1 MANLKSDPL
10 FDLIK
15 SLTQTEKRHFR
26 LFVNRSGNT
35 DDVKFIKLFDAME
48 SSKIYDD
55 KKILNKVLSIK
66 KSQFSNQK
74 ANLYK
79 QILSSLRHYH
89 IGQNVDIQL
98 RENLDHAKVLY
109 NKGFYQQALKMLGK
123 TKTLAQDTKHFIIA
137 LEAIEFE
144 KLIESEY
151 ITRSIENRAEEL
163 TKEVNLTTQKIASA
177 HQLSNLSLN
186 LYSLF
191 LKNGYAKTEEEF
203 NSVGL
208 YFESNLPTVDLEEL
222 SFYEKLYYH
231 QAHVWFNKI
240 IQNFPNAYKHAKT
253 WVELFKAD
261 EVMAQKQ
268 PVLFIKGYRNL
279 LASLFQLQ
287 YYSQFCIVLE
297 EVEALSKNELIV
309 KDLNSEI
316 LIFKFLYISK
326 INKHFMEGQFEKGIE
341 LIPEIL
347 EKLKQYEGKIDPER
361 VLMFYYKFA
370 SLYFGNDNYRKTI
383 FYLNQIVYFKDVKL
397 REDIHCFARIL
408 NLIAHFEDGQ
418 DFQLEY
424 QIKSTFQFIGKMN
437 EQQAVQR
444 EIIQFLRKTGK
455 IKPDELKG
463 EFIKLYDRLFLLN
476 DDLYERRPFL
486 YLDILSYLK
495 SRIDNKPVQE
505 VVRDKFKMLK

>member
-1 MANLKSDPL
+1 MANTKSDAL

-35 DDVKFIKLFDAME
+35 EGVKFIKLFDAME
-48 SSKIYDD
+48 GSKIYDD
-55 KKILNKVLSIK
+55 KKILAKVISIK
-66 KSQFSNQK
+66 KSQLSNQK
-74 ANLYK
+74 AHLYK
-79 QILSSLRHYH
+79 QILASLRHYH
-89 IGQNVDIQL
+89 IGQNIDIQL
-98 RENLDHAKVLY
+98 RENMDHAKVLY
-109 NKGFYQQALKMLGK
+109 NKGFYKQALKMLGK
-123 TKTLAQDTKHFIIA
+123 TKTLAQETKHFTIA
-137 LEAIEFE
+137 LEVLEFE

-151 ITRSIENRAEEL
+151 ITRSIENRAEQL
-163 TKEVNLTTQKIASA
+163 THEVNSTTEKIKSA

-191 LKNGYAKTEEEF
+191 LKNGYARTEIEF
-203 NSVGL
+203 EQVRS
-208 YFESNLPTVDLEEL
+208 YFESNLPKVEMEEL

-231 QAHVWFNKI
+231 QSHVWFNKI
-240 IQNFPNAYKHAKT
+240 VQNFPNAYKHAKA
-253 WVELFKAD
+253 WVELFKIDSA
-261 EVMAQKQ
+261 MARKQ

-279 LASLFQLQ
+279 LAALFQLQ
-287 YYSQFCIVLE
+287 YYSEFCKVLE
-297 EVEALSKNELIV
+297 EVELLSKNQQIV
-309 KDLNSEI
+309 KDLNSEV

-326 INKHFMEGQFEKGIE
+326 INKHFMEGQFERGID

-347 EKLKQYEGKIDPER
+347 EKLKLYEGKIDPER

-370 SLYFGNDNYRKTI
+370 SLYFGNDNYRKAI
-383 FYLNQIVYFKDVKL
+383 FYLNQIIYFKDVKL

-418 DFQLEY
+418 DFHLEY

-437 EQQAVQR
+437 DQQEVQK

-463 EFIKLYDRLFLLN
+463 EFISLYNRLELLN
-476 DDLYERRPFL
+476 ENLYERRPFL

-495 SRIDNKPVQE
+495 SRIENRPVQE
-505 VVRDKFKMLK
+505 VVREKFKSLK

>member
-1 MANLKSDPL
+1 MASHKSDPL

-15 SLTQTEKRHFR
+15 SLNQSEKRHFR

-35 DDVKFIKLFDAME
+35 EGVKFIKLFDAME
-48 SSKIYDD
+48 GSKNYDD
-55 KKILNKVLSIK
+55 KKILAKVPSIK
-66 KSQFSNQK
+66 KAQFSNQK
-74 ANLYK
+74 AHLYK
-79 QILSSLRHYH
+79 QILASLRHYH
-89 IGQNVDIQL
+89 IGQNIDIQL
-98 RENLDHAKVLY
+98 RENMDHAKVLY
-109 NKGFYQQALKMLGK
+109 NKGFYKQALKMLGK
-123 TKTLAQDTKHFIIA
+123 TKTLAQETKHFTIA
-137 LEAIEFE
+137 LEVLEFE

-163 TKEVNLTTQKIASA
+163 TLEVNETTNKITSA
-177 HQLSNLSLN
+177 HDLSNLSLN

-191 LKNGYAKTEEEF
+191 LKNGYARTESEF
-203 NSVGL
+203 EHVRS
-208 YFESNLPTVDLEEL
+208 YFEHSLPKIDLEAL

-240 IQNFPNAYKHAKT
+240 VQNFPNAYKHAKA

-261 EVMAQKQ
+261 SAMAQKQ

-279 LASLFQLQ
+279 LAALFQLQ
-287 YYSQFCIVLE
+287 YYSQFCQVLD
-297 EVEALSKNELIV
+297 EVEALSQNEQIV

-326 INKHFMEGQFEKGIE
+326 INKHFMEGQFERGIE

-347 EKLKQYEGKIDPER
+347 DKLKRYEGKIDPER

-370 SLYFGNDNYRKTI
+370 SLYFGNDNYRKAI
-383 FYLNQIVYFKDVKL
+383 FYLNQIIYFKDVKL

-437 EQQAVQR
+437 DQQAVQK

-455 IKPDELKG
+455 IRPDELKG
-463 EFIKLYDRLFLLN
+463 EFIRLYDGLELLN
-476 DDLYERRPFL
+476 NNLYERRPFL

-495 SRIDNKPVQE
+495 SRIENRPVKE
-505 VVRDKFKMLK
+505 VVREKFKTLK